1 MTERGSVYLRPMTAD
16 DTEKIVAWRNRDF
29 VRKNFIYQELFTEEG
44 HREWIRSQV
53 EPGHV
58 AQFIICLSGGREI
71 GSVYLR
77 DIDRVAKTAEYGVFI
92 GEEDAL
98 GCGYGTAAAA
108 LALEYAFAE
117 LGLDKVFLRFLA
129 DNIGAEKS
137 YRRAGFRL
145 TDRRETVSTVQGVRE
160 VRFMEIDR
168 GMWEAQ
174 VTGRASG
181 NGDGDE

>member
-1 MTERGSVYLRPMTAD
+1 MS
-16 DTEKIVAWRNRDF
+16 KIT
-29 VRKNFIYQELFTEEG
+29 I
-44 HREWIRSQV
+44 
-53 EPGHV
+53 
-58 AQFIICLSGGREI
+58 
-71 GSVYLR
+71 
-77 DIDRVAKTAEYGVFI
+77 
-92 GEEDAL
+92 L